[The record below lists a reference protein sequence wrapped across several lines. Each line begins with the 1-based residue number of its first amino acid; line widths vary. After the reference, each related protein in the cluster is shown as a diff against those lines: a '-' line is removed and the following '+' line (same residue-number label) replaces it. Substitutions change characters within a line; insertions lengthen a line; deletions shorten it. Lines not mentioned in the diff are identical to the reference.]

1 MRLIGLT
8 GSIGTGKSTVS
19 KMLREKGVEI
29 IDADAISR
37 HISEVGNEGY
47 KKIVE
52 LFGEGVL
59 SEDKS
64 LDRKKIGNIVF
75 SNENELKRLNDAM
88 HPIIMN
94 EVENQVAELASAG
107 LEIAVLDAPLLIETG
122 LNEFVDF
129 VLLIFCNEDVQIER
143 IQKRD
148 GLDRKQAIARI
159 RNQMDQDKKKK
170 YADYVIDNSK
180 DICSLEEEVE
190 KFLEYYG
197 GTWN

>member
-107 LEIAVLDAPLLIETG
+107 LEIAVLDAPLLIESG

-129 VLLIFCNEDVQIER
+129 VLLIVCNEDVQIER

-190 KFLEYYG
+190 RFLEYYG

>member
-19 KMLREKGVEI
+19 KMLSKRGVEV

-37 HISEVGNEGY
+37 HISKVGNEGY
-47 KKIVE
+47 NKIVE

-59 SEDKS
+59 GEDKS
-64 LDRKKIGNIVF
+64 LDRKKIGGIVF
-75 SNENELKRLNDAM
+75 SNREELKRLNDAM
-88 HPIIMN
+88 HPLIMN
-94 EVENQVAELASAG
+94 EIEKRVKELERAG
-107 LEIAVLDAPLLIETG
+107 HDIAVLDAPLLIETG
-122 LNEFVDF
+122 LNESVDF
-129 VLLIFCNEDVQIER
+129 VLLIVCSEDIQLDR

-148 GLDRKQAIARI
+148 GLDRKQAQGRI
-159 RNQMDQDKKKK
+159 RNQMEQDAKRE

-180 DICSLEEEVE
+180 DIHSLEDEVE

-197 GTWN
+197 GSGS